1 MRGVVTFVAAMLVAA
16 AAVSS
21 TAGAVTPEDS
31 GVHRAGEAT
40 PAANAG
46 RCWRWGWH
54 GWGWYAACAKPAD
67 PCLKCQW
74 HWGKRNCWRTC

>member
-1 MRGVVTFVAAMLVAA
+1 MRQTVRFVAAMLVAGTA
-16 AAVSS
+16 ALS
-21 TAGAVTPEDS
+21 TAGAAEPGTA
-31 GVHRAGEAT
+31 GLHRAAQ
-40 PAANAG
+40 AIAIVDKA

-54 GWGWYAACAKPAD
+54 GWGWYPECAKPAD